1 MDNEQPELFRWRLVR
16 PHCRAPFLDY
26 SREAGEVSKSCH
38 HVLTAHTFGEPMYN
52 DIVEEMDCIDSRMYI
67 RIGLVLE

>member
-1 MDNEQPELFRWRLVR
+1 MNNLSCLGGASFVR
-16 PHCRAPFLDY
+16 IAERH
-26 SREAGEVSKSCH
+26 S
-38 HVLTAHTFGEPMYN
+38 FGEPMYN